1 MKGSAITGPVGKEA
15 AELWP
20 VSLSSHQ
27 NKPKTKANISL
38 LAYCLQL
45 RCRHVKKEKFEKR
58 KIRDGNDTSWAY
70 GLHMKSK
77 SNFFL
82 FKKWKKAPRFDIF
95 FYYHNAAAHVFHVFE
110 TSTRRP
116 PDSRWPF
123 FNLFLFFIM
132 MTRMDVKL
140 HEVYM
145 PRQTCVD

>member
-20 VSLSSHQ
+20 VRLSSHQ

-77 SNFFL
+77 SNFFYSKNGKRRL
-82 FKKWKKAPRFDIF
+82 DLTSFFIITTQPLMFFMFLKPRLVVPRTLDGL
-95 FYYHNAAAHVFHVFE
+95 
-110 TSTRRP
+110 
-116 PDSRWPF
+116 F